1 MYSNNNA
8 FDRFLN
14 SPFYLLGLIPVGLL
28 LLGYIPA
35 FFSFYFVAFV
45 YLMILCLG
53 NIVVVARTLA
63 LATRDGR
70 NRAFLELFVF
80 IPTLLLLVEIHKIMS

>member
-1 MYSNNNA
+1 MYSNNDA

-35 FFSFYFVAFV
+35 FFSFYFIAFV

-53 NIVVVARTLA
+53 NVVVVARTLA